1 MKRTIFLGLVL
12 TIAILTSCGNKTP
25 QENKIATNDKTIEKK
40 GAQKINKQEF
50 LIKIMNYEA
59 NPNIWKFEGNKPC
72 LVDFYADWCAPC
84 RITGPILEELAIEYH
99 GKIDVYKVDIQKE
112 QELAAIFGVQSIPT
126 FLFCPK
132 DGQPRMSSGIARTP
146 EETKAM
152 FKQMIDE
159 ILLNNKM

>member
-132 DGQPRMSSGIARTP
+132 EGQPRMSSGIARTP
-146 EETKAM
+146 EETRAM

-159 ILLNNKM
+159 ILLNKM